1 VAAVA
6 PDVETRAEGTH
17 LTPHAVLGYYASCGA
32 SCRPRSRCWPPVPW
46 PSEKRTNSYP
56 YAETAA
62 HSDAFVPMAYWY
74 NRSPYGVTE
83 ISMQWLARFGLPVMP
98 VGQGYDGRID
108 APYLAE
114 DPDPPAACSS
124 SSTPPGPA
132 APLDQP
138 VVLADHGGPQ
148 WDVLRPGLAAGP
160 VDAAPRRLCRLP
172 RPPPPAPPFAP
183 AGAPAGPAAPPAAG
197 PPPPLT
203 PRVCRTPT

>member
-17 LTPHAVLGYYASCGA
+17 LTPHAVLGYY
-32 SCRPRSRCWPPVPW
+32 RELRRQLPPEIAVLATVPW

-114 DPDPPAACSS
+114 DPDPAGSVQQFVDAARA
-124 SSTPPGPA
+124 GG
-132 APLDQP
+132 APSISLWSWQTT
-138 VVLADHGGPQ
+138 GGPQ
-148 WDVLRPGLAAGP
+148 WDVLARAGAGP
-160 VDAAPRRLCRLP
+160 WPPAPRR
-172 RPPPPAPPFAP
+172 
-183 AGAPAGPAAPPAAG
+183 AGRSAAASAGPRSAAARGPATG
-197 PPPPLT
+197 SPEPIVPPPLD
-203 PRVCRTPT
+203 PARVLPVP